1 MKKNQH
7 LLFYLIGIV
16 LFLCFKFAYT
26 AMDAGS
32 LSFILGPTDYFVSIL
47 LDSNALYIP
56 NVGYYHPELNITVEK
71 SCSGFNFLLLSFL
84 ITYCVSVSHLRDSK
98 LKWSVLPLSLLFG
111 WMLTIFVN
119 TSRITSSIF
128 ISRYIVVSKQ
138 YQALLHQTEGTFIY
152 LFFLILSYRLI
163 NHLLKTYAVQYE
175 KPA

>member
-1 MKKNQH
+1 MKRNQH
-7 LLFYLIGIV
+7 LLSYLIGIV
-16 LFLCFKFAYT
+16 TFLCFKFAYT

-47 LDSNALYIP
+47 TDSNAIYIP
-56 NVGYYHPELNITVEK
+56 NVGYYHHELNITIEK

-84 ITYCVSVSHLRDSK
+84 ITYCVSASHLRDSK
-98 LKWSVLPLSLLFG
+98 LKWSALPLSLLFD

-128 ISRYIVVSKQ
+128 IGRYVAVSKP
-138 YQALLHQTEGTFIY
+138 YQALLHQAEGTFIY

-163 NHLLKTYAVQYE
+163 NHLLKNYAVQYE